1 MPNKDDLSQQIGVSR
16 INSVTEALL
25 LTQTSLTPLT
35 VTQSPVLL
43 AINWLQCKI
52 PVWGI
57 IYFFFLNTFL
67 CFTVWFVMIF
77 SWNFLLI
84 PPSTASCLS
93 GRPTMHC
100 SWFAACS
107 RCSSGRWVRKSCTN
121 SSPTRRGHQAPAE
134 VSTVCWLAG
143 KWMCVVG

>member
-1 MPNKDDLSQQIGVSR
+1 MLNKDDLSQQMGVSR

-25 LTQTSLTPLT
+25 LTQTSPTPLT

-57 IYFFFLNTFL
+57 IWQL
-67 CFTVWFVMIF
+67 FVLFYSVVCNDSVTEF
-77 SWNFLLI
+77 SFDS
-84 PPSTASCLS
+84 PSTVSCLS
-93 GRPTMHC
+93 GRPTMPC

-107 RCSSGRWVRKSCTN
+107 RCSSGRWARKSCTN
-121 SSPTRRGHQAPAE
+121 SSPTRRGHRAPAE